1 MVFSNKMCFQHL
13 LSMRNLFLTAL
24 CFLSLAVFA
33 QQKPDEV
40 IKFDISEHAFG
51 KVPKGKPVT
60 IEFKFTNPGSK
71 PLIIEDATAECG
83 CTKPEYPQQPIM
95 PGKTG
100 KIKVTYDAKEPGAFT
115 KKITVRLVNVA
126 EARILTISGEVI

>member
-1 MVFSNKMCFQHL
+1 MRSFLLIIISL
-13 LSMRNLFLTAL
+13 LSV
-24 CFLSLAVFA
+24 AVFA
-33 QQKPDEV
+33 QKADDTV
-40 IKFDISEHAFG
+40 KFDVAEYAFG

-60 IEFKFTNPGSK
+60 FEFKFTNPGKK

-115 KKITVRLVNVA
+115 KKVTVRMVNVA
-126 EARILTISGEVI
+126 EAKILTISGEVI

>member
-1 MVFSNKMCFQHL
+1 MRSFL
-13 LSMRNLFLTAL
+13 LIFIS
-24 CFLSLAVFA
+24 FLSLSVFA
-33 QQKPDEV
+33 QKADDAV
-40 IKFDISEHAFG
+40 KFDVAEHAFG

-60 IEFKFTNPGSK
+60 FEFKFTNPGKK

-95 PGKTG
+95 PGKVG

-115 KKITVRLVNVA
+115 KKVTVRIVNVA
-126 EARILTISGEVI
+126 DAKILTISGEVI